1 MHLPAKI
8 NVQLLIC
15 AEFFYV
21 TIASLVDNGVQAPL
35 FVQEPISELVFS
47 NESGS
52 QISCSA
58 HGNPIVT
65 WVQKDGSPISS
76 VPGLRQIL
84 PNGTLLFPPFA
95 GTYYRADV
103 HETIYRCKVSNQ
115 VGAILS
121 RDVHISAV
129 VRQPYDIRVDGSEV
143 FMGNVAFLRCFIP
156 EHVRKFVAVSSWFR
170 GDEELLA
177 EMADMGGRYFM
188 TSTIG
193 DLYIR
198 SVKSDDNLKKFSC
211 QTMNKI
217 TKERKISEPVQL
229 SAKDITTNMAPTTNQ
244 KPVLNIYVD
253 HGNDIHLPCNIQGSP
268 LPFYTWYRVSD
279 SNALYPVPS
288 SQRIIPA
295 NTLLYIR
302 NADERSAGRW
312 VCKATNQFGE
322 IRVEIRLHVKVI
334 LSVHIHPQ
342 VQIVNSGGT
351 AVFNCSIAGT
361 GDEKI
366 DWYHDGTLLL
376 PDLPVSNN
384 KIKLLSPYSL
394 AVYDVGRRDK
404 GMYQCLVANKYSSAQ
419 AVAELKLGEITPE
432 IISTFNEQIV
442 RPGQFVSFK
451 CIATATPP
459 AQFVWQ
465 LDSQPI
471 IEVSSLARYAI
482 GQYVDISG
490 DVISHLNITHVRPED
505 GGLYKC
511 LAFNSMG
518 SAEYSSRLNVYG
530 PPYVRAI
537 SPIKAVAGDSFTMF
551 CPFSG
556 YPIEQIRWEKAGQEL
571 VSSTKYELSSE
582 RGSLKIHQI
591 DSTQDSGVYTC
602 ICTNRAG
609 EEGRRDIEL
618 TVNSPPV
625 IEPFAFPKNLQ
636 EGGRV
641 TVTCAVISG
650 DLPIIFTWKKDD
662 HPIPQSLQV
671 SVKGDEFFSMLV
683 LKDVSSRHA
692 GLYTC
697 IASNSGAT
705 VNHTSELLV
714 KVAPRWIQ
722 EPQDTALMLG
732 NALVINCE
740 AEGYPE
746 PEITWFKGEGKLSK
760 EFKSIQLRN
769 NSLMV
774 DYVTDADEGY
784 YMVKATNGIG
794 PGLKKI
800 LHINVNEPARFETTS
815 KNSSTR
821 RGDPISLSCLAKGD
835 DHITITW
842 LHNNNRIDLNNYRIS
857 ITEMQTTNGINS
869 QLSITHSDRQDSGV
883 YTCKAENAFGKSE
896 HVIYVAVQ
904 EHPDAPMNMECRGV
918 SSRSVKLSWKRPFDG
933 NSPMLS
939 YIVQYQPTKFVYAH
953 LSILD
958 SDDHWNS
965 PNTMNITLPN
975 ISIGKSSMGNMMETA
990 TLAGLHPSTTYLIRM
1005 AAVNEIESSGFTET
1019 IVVRTQE
1026 EAPIEPPQNVQVQ
1039 PGGIGELIVTWNLPP
1054 RESWNG
1060 ELIGYT
1066 VNCTEEKQNINY
1078 ISTNASQQKSIQVD
1092 GFATTKT
1099 TIKNLRT
1106 FRRYSIIVRAINS
1119 FGAGP
1124 FSVPVFSTTLEGVPQ
1139 APPQNVNCT
1148 SLTSQSIKI
1157 WWLEPPLQ
1165 FHGGVIQG
1173 YKILYTPVSYDDN
1186 IAVTN
1191 EVKRTSNLETY
1202 LHALHKATNYSVRI
1216 LAYTSSGDGEIS
1228 QSIYCK
1234 TEDDVP
1240 DAPAGIK
1247 SNALTGDS
1255 ILVSW
1260 LPPKHRNGLILH
1272 YTVYMRETGRKGQA
1286 QNHMVRVDE
1295 DGNPRLFES
1304 RGLIENHTYDYWVT
1318 ASTSEGEGEP
1328 TSVSSVQTTTKAP
1341 ARIASFS
1348 QTIRKAVGNS
1358 LILDCI
1364 SVGNPTPRARWFT
1377 RDRPVTFSPFYEI
1390 MVNGNLR
1397 IHSIEASL
1405 SGNYTCSAKN
1415 LFGEDSIVYKIIAM
1429 KVPNAPQINV
1439 HYSSFDSI
1447 RVSWES
1453 GDDGGAPILFHS
1465 LSYRTVSGAWIKVEI
1480 TPENNAYTLIGL
1492 KCGTQYIIKMSAN
1505 NRVGD
1510 GQSSD
1515 EINLW
1520 TKGKKSQEPEEK
1532 DFISTNSSCIN
1543 LQLSLWNNG
1552 GCPISHFSIEHRP
1565 HGELQWTVLS
1575 SDISNSDE
1583 TQRNLVFCDFQPAT
1597 WYQLKVAAINDA
1609 GKTTALYNVATTKL
1623 NGERIPTPEVFPE
1636 NELSDNV
1643 AIISSQRDWLPTTIV
1658 GIMILSASLIIC
1670 LTLRR
1675 RGFWRESISGGL
1687 ETSTVPN
1694 DLKDGYDSRRSQQVY
1709 SASPVKTVNKH
1720 NDSEMYEIAPY
1731 ATFSVSCGRTTS
1743 ELSKTPLHGVT
1754 PSALD
1759 YTVQFKTFGQGDNL
1773 NATAYPVL
1781 PNAAAAFGHVKGKS
1795 SWQNQRY
1802 YNTDDDSTLSKSM
1815 TILAGNS
1822 QLQLQSNRGKSKR
1835 EMDMNRCIKSKSR
1848 NEITKS
1854 HHNDTES
1861 DTSVSPINE
1870 FSNMS
1875 TYRVPTKSRGD
1886 IFRPDSSTESNN
1898 DNSPVERRSNTPRH
1912 VSADMRMRP
1921 RSSNKSPHMLETG
1934 SSNSMDN
1941 EIETGLRFRPPSGF
1955 TDSREFSEADLEVQQ
1970 VMENNNE
1977 IQKEI
1982 QDELTFLLAR

>member
-15 AEFFYV
+15 AEIFYV

-35 FVQEPISELVFS
+35 FQQEPISELVFS

-52 QISCSA
+52 LVSCSA
-58 HGNPIVT
+58 HGNPTPVVT
-65 WVQKDGSPISS
+65 WVQKDTGTPISS

-84 PNGTLLFPPFA
+84 PNGTLYFPPFA

-103 HETIYRCKVSNQ
+103 HETVYRCKVSNQ
-115 VGAILS
+115 AGTILS

-129 VRQPYDIRVDGSEV
+129 VRQPYDIRVEGNEV
-143 FMGNVAFLRCFIP
+143 FMGNVAFLRCVLP
-156 EHVRKFVAVSSWFR
+156 EHVRKFVVVSSWFR

-177 EMADMGGRYFM
+177 EIADMGGRYFV
-188 TSTIG
+188 TSTTG

-198 SVKSDDNLKKFSC
+198 SVKSDDNLKKFAC
-211 QTMNKI
+211 QTFNKI
-217 TKERKISEPVQL
+217 TRERKISEPVHL
-229 SAKDITTNMAPTTNQ
+229 SVKDITTNMAPTTNQ
-244 KPVLNIYVD
+244 KPVLNMYVD

-268 LPFYTWYRVSD
+268 LPFYAWYRVSD

-288 SQRIIPA
+288 SQRIIPS

-302 NADERSAGRW
+302 NADERCAGRW

-322 IRVEIRLHVKVI
+322 QRVEIRLHVKMV
-334 LSVHIHPQ
+334 LSVHIQPQ

-351 AVFNCSIAGT
+351 AIFNCSIAGT
-361 GDEKI
+361 GEEKI
-366 DWYHDGTLLL
+366 DWYHNGILVL

-394 AVYDVGRRDK
+394 AIYDVGRRDK
-404 GMYQCLVANKYSSAQ
+404 GMYQCLVANKESSAQ

-451 CIATATPP
+451 CTATGSPP
-459 AQFVWQ
+459 PQFIWQ

-511 LAFNSMG
+511 VCSNSMG
-518 SAEYSSRLNVYG
+518 TAEYSTRLNVYG
-530 PPYVRAI
+530 SPFVRAL
-537 SPIKAVAGDSFTMF
+537 SPIKAVAGDSFTMH

-556 YPIEQIRWEKAGQEL
+556 YPIEQIRWEKSGHEL
-571 VSSTKYELSSE
+571 ASSTKYELSSVQS
-582 RGSLKIHQI
+582 GGALKIYQI
-591 DSTQDSGVYTC
+591 DSSQDSGTYTC
-602 ICTNRAG
+602 IVRNRAG
-609 EEGRRDIEL
+609 EEGRREIEL
-618 TVNSPPV
+618 SVNSPPV

-636 EGGRV
+636 EGGRAQI
-641 TVTCAVISG
+641 TCAIVLG
-650 DLPIIFTWKKDD
+650 DLPIVFTWKKDD
-662 HPIPQSLQV
+662 HHIPASLQIT
-671 SVKGDEFFSMLV
+671 VKGDEFFSMLV
-683 LKDVSSRHA
+683 FKDISARHS
-692 GLYTC
+692 GKYSC
-697 IASNSGAT
+697 YASNSAAT

-714 KVAPRWIQ
+714 KVPPRWIR
-722 EPQDTALMLG
+722 EPQDTVLMLG
-732 NALVINCE
+732 NAVAINCD

-746 PEITWFKGEGKLSK
+746 PEITWLKGEGKSSK

-769 NSLMV
+769 NSLTV

-784 YMVKATNGIG
+784 YMCTANNGIG

-815 KNSSTR
+815 KNISTR
-821 RGDPISLSCLAKGD
+821 RSDPISLSCQAKGD
-835 DHITITW
+835 DHISIIW
-842 LHNNNRIDLNNYRIS
+842 MHNNNRIDLNNYRIS

-883 YTCKAENAFGKSE
+883 YKCIAENPFGKSE

-904 EHPDAPMNMECRGV
+904 EQPDVPMNLECRGM

-939 YIVQYQPTKFVYAH
+939 YIVQYQPTKFVHAH

-975 ISIGKSSMGNMMETA
+975 ISVGKSLMGNMMETA

-1039 PGGIGELIVTWNLPP
+1039 TGGIGELIVTWNLPP
-1054 RESWNG
+1054 RDSWNG

-1078 ISTNASQQKSIQVD
+1078 ISTNMSLQKSIQVD

-1124 FSVPVFSTTLEGVPQ
+1124 FSSPVYGTTLEGVPE
-1139 APPQNVNCT
+1139 APPQNVNCIA
-1148 SLTSQSIKI
+1148 LTSQSIKI
-1157 WWLEPPLQ
+1157 SWLEPPLHQ
-1165 FHGGVIQG
+1165 HGGVIQG
-1173 YKILYTPVSYDDN
+1173 YKILYTPLSYDDD
-1186 IAVTN
+1186 ILVTN

-1202 LHALHKATNYSVRI
+1202 LHALHKAMNYSVRI
-1216 LAYTSSGDGEIS
+1216 LAYTSSGDGEPS
-1228 QSIYCK
+1228 NSIYCK

-1240 DAPAGIK
+1240 DAPAAIK
-1247 SNALTGDS
+1247 ASALTGDS

-1260 LPPKHRNGLILH
+1260 LPPKHRNGMIVH
-1272 YTVYMRETGRKGQA
+1272 YTVYSRETGRKGQA
-1286 QNHMVRVDE
+1286 QTHMVRVDE
-1295 DGNPRLFES
+1295 DGNPRQFES

-1318 ASTSEGEGEP
+1318 ASTQSGEGEP
-1328 TSVSSVQTTTKAP
+1328 TSVVSQVTTTKAP

-1348 QTIRKAVGNS
+1348 QIIRKAVGKS
-1358 LILDCI
+1358 LILECN

-1390 MVNGNLR
+1390 MLNGNLR

-1405 SGNYTCSAKN
+1405 SGNYSCSAKN
-1415 LFGEDSIVYKIIAM
+1415 LFGEDNIVYKIIAM

-1439 HYSSFDSI
+1439 HYSSLDSI
-1447 RVSWES
+1447 RVSFES
-1453 GDDGGAPILFHS
+1453 GDDGGAPILQYT
-1465 LSYRTVSGAWIKVEI
+1465 LSYRTVTGAWIKVEI

-1492 KCGTQYIIKMSAN
+1492 KCGTQYIIKMSAH

-1510 GQSSD
+1510 GQSTD
-1515 EINLW
+1515 EINIW

-1532 DFISTNSSCIN
+1532 DFVSTNSSCIN
-1543 LQLSLWNNG
+1543 LKLSLWNSG

-1583 TQRNLVFCDFQPAT
+1583 TRKNLVFCDFQPAK
-1597 WYQLKVAAINDA
+1597 WYQLKVSAVNDA
-1609 GKTTALYNVATTKL
+1609 GRTTALYNVATTKL

-1636 NELSDNV
+1636 NELSDNITV
-1643 AIISSQRDWLPTTIV
+1643 ISSQRDWLPTTIV

-1670 LTLRR
+1670 LTLKH

-1694 DLKDGYDSRRSQQVY
+1694 DLKDGYDNRRNQQVY

-1743 ELSKTPLHGVT
+1743 ELSKTPLRGVT

-1759 YTVQFKTFGQGDNL
+1759 YSVQFKTFGHPDSGDNL
-1773 NATAYPVL
+1773 NAAAYPVL
-1781 PNAAAAFGHVKGKS
+1781 PNAAFGHVKGKS

-1822 QLQLQSNRGKSKR
+1822 QLQSNRNKSKR
-1835 EMDMNRCIKSKSR
+1835 ELEKCTKSKSR
-1848 NEITKS
+1848 NEITKA

-1898 DNSPVERRSNTPRH
+1898 DNSPIERRSNTPRH

-1921 RSSNKSPHMLETG
+1921 RSSKSPHESHSMNMLESG
-1934 SSNSMDN
+1934 SSN
-1941 EIETGLRFRPPSGF
+1941 R
-1955 TDSREFSEADLEVQQ
+1955 
-1970 VMENNNE
+1970 
-1977 IQKEI
+1977 
-1982 QDELTFLLAR
+1982 